1 LCDAHGI
8 ARPAVNANVE
18 GFEVDFVWRDA
29 RLIVETDGHRHHGTR
44 AAFERDRAR
53 DARLIAAGWRV
64 VRFTERQVRD
74 EADAVADL
82 LRILLDLESPTLAA
96 TAILSA

>member
-1 LCDAHGI
+1 
-8 ARPAVNANVE
+8 
-18 GFEVDFVWRDA
+18 VWRDA

>member
-1 LCDAHGI
+1 
-8 ARPAVNANVE
+8 
-18 GFEVDFVWRDA
+18 VWRDA

-82 LRILLDLESPTLAA
+82 LRIVLDLEAPTLAA